1 MKRAAAR
8 FFISMWQFCL
18 SAWRSGFRS
27 RSVHAILALGILLVG
42 VAFLSASFSPR
53 QPKTVALDVGLSGVR
68 FSLVLFALF
77 WVQELVGRE
86 IERRTVMYALSYP
99 VSRASYVLGR
109 YFGILGLLGLAAVLL
124 GLLLWLTVL
133 TVGGAY
139 EQSFR
144 VSLGAPFWSAVFGL
158 WVDAALVASFALW
171 IATLSTV
178 PMLPVALGAA
188 FAVAGKSLGAV
199 IQYLESGADG
209 DVEFHAR
216 FNPLVQTIQWLLP
229 DMSRLDWRDWPM
241 YDLFPGA
248 MTMGLGMVMAVAYTA
263 VMLTLAVWTF
273 SRRDFS

>member
-1 MKRAAAR
+1 
-8 FFISMWQFCL
+8 
-18 SAWRSGFRS
+18 
-27 RSVHAILALGILLVG
+27 VHAILVLGILLVG

-53 QPKTVALDVGLSGVR
+53 QPKTVALDVGLSGMR

-109 YFGILGLLGLAAVLL
+109 YFGILGLLGLAAVML

-133 TVGGAY
+133 TVGGTY

-216 FNPLVQTIQWLLP
+216 FNPLVQTIQWVLP

-248 MTMGLGMVMAVAYTA
+248 MTMGLGMVMALAYAA
-263 VMLTLAVWTF
+263 VMLTLAVGTF